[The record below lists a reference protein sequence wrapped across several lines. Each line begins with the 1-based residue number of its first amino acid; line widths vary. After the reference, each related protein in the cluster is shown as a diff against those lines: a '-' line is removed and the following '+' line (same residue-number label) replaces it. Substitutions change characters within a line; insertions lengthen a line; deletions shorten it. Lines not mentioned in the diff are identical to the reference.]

1 MITPR
6 ASTTTIILE
15 RVHNDASGNN
25 DRQRELVE
33 RMTIEEAK
41 AFAGRLAKV
50 IGDAEEALALERMT
64 RLAKVEAEI
73 EEIDRRR
80 AALDAERRRLEGVSA
95 PREEPPASPVQHREG
110 FATLSALSPC
120 LAMALAAPPGVLTA
134 ASPVTP
140 APAEIDPDMP
150 AFLRRTA

>member
-1 MITPR
+1 MLDVR
-6 ASTTTIILE
+6 ASATTIILD

-95 PREEPPASPVQHREG
+95 PHEDPPASQHREG

-120 LAMALAAPPGVLTA
+120 LAMALAAPPGVLTV
-134 ASPVTP
+134 ASSMVPTL
-140 APAEIDPDMP
+140 AEIDPDMP
-150 AFLRRTA
+150 DFLRRTT